1 MKSIKKNG
9 KMTIWHQKCN
19 GKLNVP
25 NHHNRSQRYPCRNF
39 FYSFSTSFN
48 FSWQSMLLD
57 YVNPCRK
64 SFVQINKMELISILL
79 SFQSKVESANNDIL
93 KEVRKLNQIF
103 SQLEAGKKFVKQV
116 TLEKLVDVER
126 QCWVTSSILEESV
139 FKWWVFLT
147 VLRILN

>member
-1 MKSIKKNG
+1 
-9 KMTIWHQKCN
+9 
-19 GKLNVP
+19 
-25 NHHNRSQRYPCRNF
+25 
-39 FYSFSTSFN
+39 
-48 FSWQSMLLD
+48 MLLD

-116 TLEKLVDVER
+116 SLEKLVDVER